1 MDLVETKFTIIL
13 LLGLF
18 LLSFSFALFTGI
30 KEQLEF
36 VILILFG
43 YLYGLLTGVMVLY
56 LETSIEDVE
65 AALNAWGLAAI
76 DRSNRRTLQLRFCAL
91 VSRLFTVWWF
101 YDLRTFYLHL
111 LGSTTSQAVSS
122 SWWTSSNLASC
133 GFDFFW
139 SKTCL
144 LLDSTTLP
152 TKTTKKPSARLGK

>member
-18 LLSFSFALFTGI
+18 LLSFSFAIFTGI

-65 AALNAWGLAAI
+65 AALNA
-76 DRSNRRTLQLRFCAL
+76 
-91 VSRLFTVWWF
+91 
-101 YDLRTFYLHL
+101 
-111 LGSTTSQAVSS
+111 
-122 SWWTSSNLASC
+122 
-133 GFDFFW
+133 
-139 SKTCL
+139 
-144 LLDSTTLP
+144 
-152 TKTTKKPSARLGK
+152 